1 MIIIWF
7 SRQQSACDRLR
18 LSAGFTTLLSL
29 CIFTGEKAFASVTSI
44 RREFTNFFV
53 FQFLGAE
60 KLSVFSSSFLFVDT
74 LRV

>member
-1 MIIIWF
+1 MLATAF
-7 SRQQSACDRLR
+7 DFLLALLQVVV
-18 LSAGFTTLLSL
+18 LSL
-29 CIFTGEKAFASVTSI
+29 CIFTGEKAFASVASI

>member
-1 MIIIWF
+1 MLATAF
-7 SRQQSACDRLR
+7 DFLLALLQVVV
-18 LSAGFTTLLSL
+18 LSL